1 MKTIGTVPH
10 AGVHA
15 RVPRQKILLL
25 SMALTCGG
33 LPTQRSFRL
42 AALSF
47 LLSFCYRFGAW
58 CNLDLFKDS
67 ALKNGRWFTLCLSSR
82 DCSFGGPGDTPC
94 CSLCEDISLKPQIE
108 TCQGISTTI
117 IGGYRFFFFLIV
129 LQWFADAPRKTD
141 MRILIPWVGDFYN
154 LSLGLCKGRM
164 TQNTAK
170 HRWQNKDSK

>member
-1 MKTIGTVPH
+1 MCALRACGVEPADMKTLGTIPH

-58 CNLDLFKDS
+58 CNLDFFKDS

-94 CSLCEDISLKPQIE
+94 CSLCEDVSLKPQIE

-117 IGGYRFFFFLIV
+117 IGGYRFFSSLSFYSG
-129 LQWFADAPRKTD
+129 LQMLQEKRTCE
-141 MRILIPWVGDFYN
+141 Y
-154 LSLGLCKGRM
+154 
-164 TQNTAK
+164 
-170 HRWQNKDSK
+170 

>member
-1 MKTIGTVPH
+1 MCALRACGEEPADIKTLGTIPH

-15 RVPRQKILLL
+15 RIPRQKILLL

-58 CNLDLFKDS
+58 CNLDFFKDS

-108 TCQGISTTI
+108 IHAKGFPQQSSGVIVFFPP
-117 IGGYRFFFFLIV
+117 YRFTV
-129 LQWFADAPRKTD
+129 VCRCSKKNGHANT
-141 MRILIPWVGDFYN
+141 N
-154 LSLGLCKGRM
+154 SLGGGFL
-164 TQNTAK
+164 
-170 HRWQNKDSK
+170 